1 MTDTT
6 TPTTATAT
14 AASPAPASADGPAAE
29 PRWGPDDERGA
40 LNLLDP
46 ATVLA
51 ATEVC
56 RTGKVYNLGLPVQ
69 REGVPWFDYRGAPQ
83 RLTLT
88 GAGERDM
95 YLDYG
100 APGDLGAN
108 EDVLI
113 IAAHNGTHVDALC
126 HVYAD
131 GRIYNGHDA
140 TTFKPGSGAT
150 RCGIEKTG
158 GFAARAVLLDV
169 AGHQGVD
176 WLEPGTNITGDD
188 LEACRAA
195 QGVEIR
201 RGDVLLVHTGWLK
214 LFRSLGPGESPPPLQ
229 PGIGLS
235 AVDFVADHDL
245 AAVGA
250 DNAAVECIPFDG
262 DRFLAV
268 HIELL
273 VKRGVTLV
281 EHLVL
286 EDMAAD
292 RCHEALLVVAPLLVT
307 GASGSPVN
315 PIAIG

>member
-1 MTDTT
+1 MTQTTST
-6 TPTTATAT
+6 TPGD
-14 AASPAPASADGPAAE
+14 PAEPAGPAV
-29 PRWGPDDERGA
+29 PRWGPEDERGA

-51 ATEVC
+51 ATRVC

-83 RLTLT
+83 RLTLS

-95 YLDYG
+95 YVGYG
-100 APGDLGAN
+100 APGGLGAN

-113 IAAHNGTHVDALC
+113 LAAHNGTHVDALS

-140 TTFKPGSGAT
+140 TTFKPGSGAE

-158 GFAARAVLLDV
+158 GFAGRAVLLDI
-169 AGHQGVD
+169 AAHHGVD

-201 RGDVLLVHTGWLK
+201 AGDVLLVHTGWLK
-214 LFRSLGPGESPPPLQ
+214 LFGSLGPGESPPPLQ

-235 AVDFVADHDL
+235 AVPFVDDHDI

-250 DNAAVECIPFDG
+250 DNAAVECIPFDEN
-262 DRFLAV
+262 RFLAV

-273 VKRGVTLV
+273 VNRGVTLV

-286 EDMAAD
+286 AEMAAD
-292 RCHEALLVVAPLLVT
+292 SCYESLLVVAPLLVT